1 MMFDGF
7 SPKQQQDKRCNR
19 CGLSPNIINHGCCM
33 KDYYQEN
40 HKQYHAQTFDI
51 DPASFLTPLVRCLT
65 PGSSILDVGCGSGR
79 DLRWLK
85 DRGFRPTGFERSSGL
100 VALAREHSGC
110 SVLEGDFEGYDF
122 SCMEVDAIL
131 LVGALVHVPHERFSK
146 ILSNIAQALN
156 PEGHVL
162 LTLKEGVKTGDG
174 GGDRVFYLWKDGVL
188 RAVFETLNLTVVDF
202 SRAIS
207 KIRKSDVWLGYDV
220 KHGS

>member
-1 MMFDGF
+1 V
-7 SPKQQQDKRCNR
+7 
-19 CGLSPNIINHGCCM
+19 

-40 HKQYHAQTFDI
+40 HKKYHEQTAGI

-79 DLRWLK
+79 DMWWLK
-85 DRGFRPTGFERSSGL
+85 DRGFRSTGFERASGL
-100 VALAREHSGC
+100 AALAREHSGC
-110 SVLEGDFEGYDF
+110 PVLEGDFEGYDF
-122 SCMEVDAIL
+122 SGMDVDAIL

-146 ILSNIAQALN
+146 ILSNIVQALN

-162 LTLKEGVKTGDG
+162 LTLKEGVKTRDG

-188 RAVFETLNLTVVDF
+188 RAVFETLHLTVVDF

-207 KIRKSDVWLGYDV
+207 KIRKSDVWLGYV
-220 KHGS
+220 LKKQGFRGNQRIV